1 MSTPPPE
8 SLTPPSRPPSAAPP
22 GSPSAAPPT
31 PPSAPPRWVTRTVVG
46 IVVATFFSD
55 VGHEMVTAILPLYLG
70 AIGLGAAALGA
81 MEGAADLAFSLS
93 KLAGGAV
100 GHRVQRKRPWASAGY
115 LFTTLG
121 TGLLAVVQGL
131 TAMIAL
137 RTAAWF
143 GRGFRSPLRDFLL
156 ADEVG
161 ATHFGRA
168 YGFERSADMIGAV
181 VGPLCAAGLVALGAS
196 MRQVI
201 LWSVLPSLVSVVAI
215 AAFTRD
221 RAAPAAS
228 PPSPAS
234 PASATA
240 SPASASPTAPTAPAA
255 HQPLPRRFWL
265 FCAGVLLFGLGD
277 FSRTFLI
284 FLASGIAASP
294 SGAIGGAIGGTAAT
308 TGALGAGGVLTIAV
322 LLYAGHNFIS
332 ALAAYPIGRLADA
345 RGKPRLLVGG
355 YALGVVT
362 NAVLAFTYGDLG
374 WLIVAIALSGLYIAI
389 EETLEKAVLVEM
401 LPRHQR
407 SLGLGILASANA
419 LGDLGSSLWVGFLLA
434 AGRPTLAFAAPAVVG
449 ALGVLWMLA
458 LIRRGDLR

>member
-1 MSTPPPE
+1 MSSSSSPP
-8 SLTPPSRPPSAAPP
+8 
-22 GSPSAAPPT
+22 
-31 PPSAPPRWVTRTVVG
+31 WVTRTVIG

-55 VGHEMVTAILPLYLG
+55 VGHEMVTAVLPLYLG
-70 AIGLGAAALGA
+70 SIGLGAAALGA

-100 GHRVQRKRPWASAGY
+100 GHRVKRKRPWASAGY

-121 TGLLAVVQGL
+121 TGLIALVQGF
-131 TAMIAL
+131 TAIVSL

-161 ATHFGRA
+161 PTHFGRA

-181 VGPLCAAGLVALGAS
+181 IGPLCAAGLVWIGAS
-196 MRQVI
+196 MREVI
-201 LWSVLPSLVSVVAI
+201 LWSVLPSLASVIAI

-221 RAAPAAS
+221 RAAPDVPAVPAPAPAAPAAS
-228 PPSPAS
+228 AAAS
-234 PASATA
+234 TA
-240 SPASASPTAPTAPAA
+240 SDAPATAPATIPA
-255 HQPLPRRFWL
+255 TATAAPAPGERLPRGFWL
-265 FCAGVLLFGLGD
+265 FCGGVLLFGLGD

-284 FLASGIAASP
+284 FLASGLASVTASGATTGSAVAAST
-294 SGAIGGAIGGTAAT
+294 G
-308 TGALGAGGVLTIAV
+308 GALGAGGVLTIAV

-332 ALAAYPIGRLADA
+332 ALAAYPVGRLADA
-345 RGKPRLLVGG
+345 RGKPRLLVAG

-362 NAVLAFTYGDLG
+362 NGVLAVTYGSLA
-374 WLIVAIALSGLYIAI
+374 WLTLAIALSGIYIAV
-389 EETLEKAVLVEM
+389 EETLEKAVIVSI

-419 LGDLGSSLWVGFLLA
+419 LGDLGSSVWVGLMLS
-434 AGRPTLAFAAPAVVG
+434 AGRPTLAFAAPAAVG
-449 ALGVLWMLA
+449 ALGVLWMA
-458 LIRRGDLR
+458 LLVRRGVVR